1 MQRAL
6 SSSGNDMTDSDW
18 KEHLF
23 DMFAATVNQQ
33 TLEEAAEDMASL
45 SFCYPGFHEGYL
57 RTFDFAISALRSGD
71 AYPFECINR
80 SGYKAYDVESALELV
95 EGLRE
100 IYMRNYVEG
109 EAK

>member
-1 MQRAL
+1 MAEFE
-6 SSSGNDMTDSDW
+6 W
-18 KEHLF
+18 KERFL

-45 SFCYPGFHEGYL
+45 SFCYPGFHDDYL

-95 EGLRE
+95 EGLRD
-100 IYMRNYVEG
+100 IYMKNYAGGEG
-109 EAK
+109 E